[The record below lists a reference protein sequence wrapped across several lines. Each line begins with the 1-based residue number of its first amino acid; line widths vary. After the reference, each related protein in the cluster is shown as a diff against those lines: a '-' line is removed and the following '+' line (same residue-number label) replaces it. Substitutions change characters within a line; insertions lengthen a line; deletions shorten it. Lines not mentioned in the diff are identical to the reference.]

1 MMTATDHSGFPDGL
15 ATLQLLAVSSVVF
28 AHPSLGSAEPGAG
41 LSFARRRRGP
51 DHKSARSDTMTKRLC
66 IRLAMGALGAAVA
79 VATAAVPGRAEDKV
93 IKIGALLPISGP
105 GSYFGVQ
112 DKQGIELA
120 LELINKTGVN
130 GYKLDVKYEDSACGP
145 LPATQA
151 AKRLL
156 EQYKPD
162 VILGEECSDATLAIM
177 PVVEEAKVPL
187 INAGSSAIKITEP
200 GNPWTF
206 RIFPNEVMQGV
217 DIANN
222 AYKKLNARTAVLLHE
237 NTNAG
242 IGNANV
248 FNEAFTKLGG
258 KVLADIGFGRD
269 VNDFTAIATR
279 IAGLG
284 AVDVIPT
291 YTLEGQGLKITQ
303 ALMQAGVTKGGDG
316 KAIQVGTIWLPF
328 GFEQK
333 AGKAAL
339 GYVRAVQFDPLDQRP
354 VVRDFIAA
362 FKAKYNQ
369 SPTHLHAH
377 SYDQIALVA
386 DVVKRGGTDAQS
398 IRDGLAATKN
408 FSGVT
413 GSVAFDQTNQNTSM
427 DTIHYMETLPD
438 LTWKPLGWN

>member
-1 MMTATDHSGFPDGL
+1 MTSRL
-15 ATLQLLAVSSVVF
+15 RRRAVV
-28 AHPSLGSAEPGAG
+28 APAIAAG
-41 LSFARRRRGP
+41 LVGRLRAAGAR
-51 DHKSARSDTMTKRLC
+51 AQ
-66 IRLAMGALGAAVA
+66 
-79 VATAAVPGRAEDKV
+79 DKT
-93 IKIGALLPISGP
+93 IKIGALLPMSGP
-105 GSYFGVQ
+105 GSYFGAQ

-120 LELINKTGVN
+120 LEQLNKAGVN
-130 GYKLDVKYEDSACGP
+130 GYKFEVKYEDSACSP

-156 EQYKPD
+156 EQFKPD
-162 VILGEECSDATLAIM
+162 VVLGEECSDATLALM

-206 RIFPNEVMQGV
+206 RIFPNEVMQGNN
-217 DIANN
+217 IAAN
-222 AYKKLNARTAVLLHE
+222 AYNKLNARTAVLLHE

-303 ALMQAGVTKGGDG
+303 ALMQAGVTKGGG
-316 KAIQVGTIWLPF
+316 GHAIQLGTIWLPF

-333 AGKAAL
+333 AGQAAL
-339 GYVRAVQFDPLDQRP
+339 GYVRAVQFDPLDKRP
-354 VVRDFIAA
+354 LVQDFIAA

-377 SYDQIALVA
+377 SYDQVILIA
-386 DVVKRGGTDAQS
+386 DVVKRGATNAQS

-408 FSGVT
+408 LPAVT
-413 GSVAFDQTNQNTSM
+413 GTITFDAHNQNTSM

-438 LTWKPLGWN
+438 LSWKALGWN